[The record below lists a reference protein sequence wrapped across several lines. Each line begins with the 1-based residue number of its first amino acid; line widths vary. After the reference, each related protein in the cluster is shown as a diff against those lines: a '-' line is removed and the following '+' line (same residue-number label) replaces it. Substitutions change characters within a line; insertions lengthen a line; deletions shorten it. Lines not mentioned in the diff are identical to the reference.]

1 MHRPVADSQEQGNR
15 LFLGKGVREGLIEEV
30 TLDLSR
36 KRLLRDGVCQTDEC
50 GRGRKETL
58 GRGRGGKRGSIA

>member
-1 MHRPVADSQEQGNR
+1 MHRPVADSQERGNR

-58 GRGRGGKRGSIA
+58 GRGRGGRGGA